1 MLFPR
6 FRIKQSVISVTAALL
21 HLGYITNTVIP
32 AMLSFLRK
40 LTGQSPDVSHI
51 PETKVLDV
59 LEKKITKVLA
69 DKIKSAL
76 PETGA
81 SETEGDT
88 YLHIE
93 ASEKHRYTPDGW
105 EMVVK
110 VEMGYYYVLFLKPF
124 HDLKNTNRPVYTI
137 VRDLLSIVIYSGH
150 CPCVGLPEIYD
161 WLGLPDYVENEENF
175 EDEEEMKEAQKRLRS
190 DENVYNR
197 YFRKTAPEKRAKVLK
212 QAHKRIKKISGDTP
226 PGMIEILKDLL
237 KLACLCCVEV
247 NLKTIDQEM
256 ATDYSYEFNS
266 IYNAFAL
273 LWDQDDEWSEHFFQ
287 YMDDQWGNYG
297 PATTFFKVTDGT
309 DMDHIL
315 ITLRIFTL
323 LQKVWYSI
331 CDLVTTLGEEKTN
344 GNIS

>member
-21 HLGYITNTVIP
+21 HLGYITNAVVP
-32 AMLSFLRK
+32 AMLSFFRK

-59 LEKKITKVLA
+59 LEKKITELVA

-197 YFRKTAPEKRAKVLK
+197 YFRKTAPEKRAEVLRL
-212 QAHKRIKKISGDTP
+212 AHKRIKKLSGNTP
-226 PGMIEILKDLL
+226 PEMIEVLKDLL
-237 KLACLCCVEV
+237 RLACLCCVEV
-247 NLKTIDQEM
+247 DLKFVDQDMEN
-256 ATDYSYEFNS
+256 SYEYNP
-266 IYNAFAL
+266 IYNAFAA
-273 LWDQDDEWSEHFFQ
+273 LWEDSDWSEYFYE
-287 YMDDQWGNYG
+287 YMNDQWGNYG
-297 PATTFFKVTDGT
+297 PATTYLKVTDGT
-309 DMDHIL
+309 DMNHIL
-315 ITLRIFTL
+315 ITLRAL
-323 LQKVWYSI
+323 GLMQKVWYSI
-331 CDLVTTLGEEKTN
+331 YDLIYPQPDKEKTN
-344 GNIS
+344 GNIG